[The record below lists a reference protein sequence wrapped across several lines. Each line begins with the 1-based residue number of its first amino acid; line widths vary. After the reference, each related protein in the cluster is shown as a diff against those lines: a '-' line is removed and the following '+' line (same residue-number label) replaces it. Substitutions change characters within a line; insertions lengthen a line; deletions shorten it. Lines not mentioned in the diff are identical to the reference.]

1 VPSPP
6 DSPGSPPP
14 RRLLDQVA
22 DALRVRHYSPKTVD
36 AYVHWVR
43 RFILFNERRHPAE
56 LGKDEVAR
64 FLSHL
69 AIGAK
74 VSASTQNQ
82 ALSALLFLY
91 AEVLGSELGWMEDVV
106 RAKRPARL
114 PVVMSRLEVNA
125 VLAGLSG
132 STRLM
137 ASLLYGSGLR
147 LVECV
152 TLRVKDVDFGAG
164 QLTVRRGKGQ
174 RDRAA
179 LLRAVDAASG
189 RGAASARGRR
199 CARRRLRR
207 AAQRAQHQVPE
218 RSARVAVAVGVSGD
232 AHVRTSRDRR
242 AEAPPPAR
250 DGLATRRPRGGE
262 GRGLSKPVSCHTFRH
277 SFATHLLEA
286 GYDIRTIQKLL
297 GHRDV
302 RTTMIYTHVLSRGPL
317 GVKSPLDA
325 L

>member
-1 VPSPP
+1 MPSPSDDAGKP
-6 DSPGSPPP
+6 TP

-22 DALRVRHYSPKTVD
+22 DALRVRHYSPKTVE
-36 AYVHWVR
+36 AYVHWIR
-43 RFILFNERRHPAE
+43 RFILFNDRRHPAE

-69 AIGAK
+69 AVEGK

-91 AEVLGSELGWMEDVV
+91 AEVLGSELGWMEDIV
-106 RAKRPARL
+106 RAKKPGRL
-114 PVVMSRLEVNA
+114 PVVMSRQEVGA
-125 VLAGLSG
+125 VLSRLSG
-132 STRLM
+132 VTHLM

-147 LVECV
+147 LIECV
-152 TLRVKDVDFGAG
+152 TLRVKDADFGTG

-179 LLRAVDAASG
+179 LLPQSLVEPLTVLQRAVRDAAQ
-189 RGAASARGRR
+189 SA
-199 CARRRLRR
+199 
-207 AAQRAQHQVPE
+207 
-218 RSARVAVAVGVSGD
+218 
-232 AHVRTSRDRR
+232 
-242 AEAPPPAR
+242 
-250 DGLATRRPRGGE
+250 
-262 GRGLSKPVSCHTFRH
+262 GLSKPVSCHTFRH

-302 RTTMIYTHVLSRGPL
+302 RTMMIYTHVLSRGPL